1 MVDMLG
7 YTENELLKM
16 KIEDI
21 TFPEDI
27 VLSINLLRALF
38 DGKNEHYRL
47 DKRYIRKDG
56 STFWADV
63 LVTLFF
69 DIVKQKRYAIETIID
84 ITESKTLQQQLEQS
98 REEAIRANMAKSE
111 FLANMS
117 HEIRTPL
124 NAVIGFT
131 ELLENLVTDKKK
143 ISYLDSI
150 KSGGKNLLLL
160 INDILDLSKIEV
172 GKYNIKFEPV
182 NPFSLINE
190 IRQIFSLKIKE
201 KNLDFIVDVDPGI
214 PSSLELDEIRIRQVL
229 LNLIG
234 NALKFTESG
243 YVKFSVKNLLI
254 RLAITRLT

>member
-1 MVDMLG
+1 M
-7 YTENELLKM
+7 
-16 KIEDI
+16 
-21 TFPEDI
+21 
-27 VLSINLLRALF
+27 
-38 DGKNEHYRL
+38 
-47 DKRYIRKDG
+47 
-56 STFWADV
+56 FW
-63 LVTLFF
+63 LTLFF

-182 NPFSLINE
+182 NPPF
-190 IRQIFSLKIKE
+190 R
-201 KNLDFIVDVDPGI
+201 
-214 PSSLELDEIRIRQVL
+214 L
-229 LNLIG
+229 LM
-234 NALKFTESG
+234 
-243 YVKFSVKNLLI
+243 
-254 RLAITRLT
+254 R